1 MKRSF
6 ITVLLGLMMLILV
19 SCTTDQGGGD
29 SQEDRG
35 GAVNIEAPTVSE
47 KDQDQESLPGTEEID
62 SGENEN
68 VPAQDSGIFTALGQ
82 EFCLGMVVEE
92 EMLAALGT
100 PADVMEAPSCHFD
113 GSDKIYVYDGFSL
126 YTYLNGA
133 DNILYLIEL
142 TGEQA
147 ATALGARTGM
157 TRTEIEALYGI
168 GVEGGGAYLA
178 YSLSDTTVLH
188 IGFNGDVVIWIEYV
202 EAES

>member
-1 MKRSF
+1 MKRLF
-6 ITVLLGLMMLILV
+6 ITSLLGLLMLILV
-19 SCTTDQGGGD
+19 SCTTDQGSED
-29 SQEDRG
+29 SQEEQG

-47 KDQDQESLPGTEEID
+47 KDQNQESLPGTEAIG

-68 VPAQDSGIFTALGQ
+68 VRNRDSGIFTALGQ
-82 EFCLGMVVEE
+82 EFYLGMVVEE

-113 GSDKIYVYDGFSL
+113 GSDTIYVYDSFSL

-142 TGEQA
+142 TGERA

-157 TRTEIEALYGI
+157 THTEIEALYGM
-168 GVEGGGAYLA
+168 GVEGGGAYLT
-178 YSLSDTTVLH
+178 YPLSDTIMLQ
-188 IGFNGDVVIWIEYV
+188 IGFDGDTVIWIEYV

>member
-1 MKRSF
+1 MKRLF
-6 ITVLLGLMMLILV
+6 ITSLLGLMMLILV
-19 SCTTDQGGGD
+19 SCATDQGSED
-29 SQEDRG
+29 SREEQG

-47 KDQDQESLPGTEEID
+47 KDQNQESLPETEEID
-62 SGENEN
+62 SGENEKIPN
-68 VPAQDSGIFTALGQ
+68 QDSGIFTASGQ
-82 EFCLGMVVEE
+82 EFYLGMVVEE

-113 GSDKIYVYDGFSL
+113 GSDTIYVYDSFSL
-126 YTYLNGA
+126 YTYSNGA

-157 TRTEIEALYGI
+157 TRAEIEALYGI
-168 GVEGGGAYLA
+168 GAEGGGTYRV
-178 YSLSDTTVLH
+178 YSLSNTTVLQ
-188 IGFNGDVVIWIEYV
+188 IGFDGDTVIWIEYV